1 MESQDLG
8 CDGIGRTGV
17 DTFAGAAEARQVRLC
32 PLMVYRIG
40 DAYPPVLSG
49 KTLRHGSRDW
59 ARLDVSMVT
68 ARELTQ
74 TLRARSAERRAK
86 AEVRAERLRAQLPK
100 AASMLVTHYQARR
113 VVLFGSLAN
122 GTHDEQSDVD
132 LAVEGLPSAVYFHA
146 LADLMDLFA
155 GPVDLVRIEEAMPSL
170 LERIQEEGQVL

>member
-1 MESQDLG
+1 M
-8 CDGIGRTGV
+8 R
-17 DTFAGAAEARQVRLC
+17 
-32 PLMVYRIG
+32 
-40 DAYPPVLSG
+40 PVLPV
-49 KTLRHGSRDW
+49 KTLRHGNRDW
-59 ARLDVSMVT
+59 ARLDVCMVT

-100 AASMLVTHYQARR
+100 AASILVTHYQARR

-170 LERIQEEGQVL
+170 LERIQEEGQAL

>member
-1 MESQDLG
+1 
-8 CDGIGRTGV
+8 
-17 DTFAGAAEARQVRLC
+17 
-32 PLMVYRIG
+32 
-40 DAYPPVLSG
+40 
-49 KTLRHGSRDW
+49 
-59 ARLDVSMVT
+59 MVT

-100 AASMLVTHYQARR
+100 AASMLVTHYHARR

-170 LERIQEEGQVL
+170 LERIQEEGQAL